1 MNAGAV
7 LVLKIRYLHWTRPP
21 ITGFFKNK
29 FFGKLEGRNYN
40 YFAHTQGPNCRN
52 SEEENSSEIKKS
64 ADI

>member
-21 ITGFFKNK
+21 ITGFFLNIFWGNWKV
-29 FFGKLEGRNYN
+29 EIIIIS
-40 YFAHTQGPNCRN
+40 HTHKVQAVGT
-52 SEEENSSEIKKS
+52 EENSSEIKKS